1 MPLGRTPSLTIVNV
15 RKAHSLIQPEA
26 SASKL
31 QTDHQ
36 KENAEKVAYEG
47 FNKFHQ
53 DRLQR
58 FQADSLLSEEVCEKA
73 LCWLPT
79 THPT

>member
-1 MPLGRTPSLTIVNV
+1 VHT
-15 RKAHSLIQPEA
+15 LIQTEA
-26 SASKL
+26 PAREL

-36 KENAEKVAYEG
+36 KKYAKKVAYEG

-58 FQADSLLSEEVCEKA
+58 VKADSLLPENVCEKSLGRESGQPWA
-73 LCWLPT
+73 NPT
-79 THPT
+79 